1 MEMDI
6 GSRMK
11 EARESKGLSLEEVQE
26 NTKIQKRYLQA
37 IENNEFKILPGKFY
51 TRAFI
56 REYAAAVGLDPEQ
69 VMEEHKGELPTYEDE
84 EAIQYSRVQKT
95 RKEPT
100 ATVSGGSRVFPGVL
114 TVLVIV
120 GTLFMVWFFLL
131 NNDSSENGKAQDTS
145 ESSDEVF
152 VPSDSEDASSDN
164 GKQEEDTASE
174 GTTDED
180 QTAEKEQE
188 NNQAEEKPEVEMNL
202 VEEGSGGF
210 PEHVYEVSGV
220 KEGTLTIELTGTSYL
235 EVHAPKNGENLIQPI
250 EYTVDKS
257 PITVQLSGKEQ
268 LYIKTGNA
276 PGTTV
281 KVNDQEVEF
290 PDKELST
297 QKLLLNFKE

>member
-6 GSRMK
+6 GSRLK
-11 EARESKGLSLEEVQE
+11 DARESKELSLEEVQE

-37 IENNEFKILPGKFY
+37 IENNEFKVLPGKFY

-95 RKEPT
+95 SKEAT
-100 ATVSGGSRVFPGVL
+100 AKTSASSRVFPSVL
-114 TVLVIV
+114 TVLIIV
-120 GTLFMVWFFLL
+120 GALFMVWFFLL
-131 NNDSSENGKAQDTS
+131 SNDSSENGKAQDTS
-145 ESSDEVF
+145 ESSDEVS
-152 VPSDSEDASSDN
+152 VPGDSSEEGQKEEEDASS
-164 GKQEEDTASE
+164 E
-174 GTTDED
+174 GTSDED
-180 QTAEKEQE
+180 QSAEKEQE
-188 NNQAEEKPEVEMNL
+188 DKQPEEKAEVEMNL

-257 PITVQLSGKEQ
+257 PITLELSGKEQ

-290 PDKELST
+290 PNKELST

>member
-6 GSRMK
+6 GSRLR

-37 IENNEFKILPGKFY
+37 IENNEFKVLPGKFY

-95 RKEPT
+95 RKETT
-100 ATVSGGSRVFPGVL
+100 AKASGGSRVFPSLL
-114 TVLVIV
+114 TLLVIV

-152 VPSDSEDASSDN
+152 VPADSEDDSSEE
-164 GKQEEDTASE
+164 GQKEEEDAPSDGAS
-174 GTTDED
+174 DED
-180 QTAEKEQE
+180 QSAEKEQD
-188 NNQAEEKPEVEMNL
+188 QAEEKPEVEMNL

-210 PEHVYEVSGV
+210 PEHVFEVSGV

-250 EYTVDKS
+250 EYTIDKS
-257 PITVQLSGKEQ
+257 PITVELSGKEQ

-290 PDKELST
+290 PNKELST